1 VVGEAVSL
9 ANQPVGSAVFIP
21 MAPVSTDATGNFH
34 VDIKPEKRTV
44 YKAGYGGLT
53 PEPTVTV
60 LVKHKIGLKGRRAG
74 GKVYLTGAVGPR
86 HPRRVIVIQK
96 KSGTRWV
103 TFARVRTS
111 KRSTFKVVKKAPAT
125 KTRFRARIGSDK
137 EHLANLSRTVRA

>member
-1 VVGEAVSL
+1 MVGEAVSL

-96 KSGTRWV
+96 KSCSCSPISCRAHRIAHGSLRSGCSTGVTRL
-103 TFARVRTS
+103 RVSR
-111 KRSTFKVVKKAPAT
+111 PAW
-125 KTRFRARIGSDK
+125 SC
-137 EHLANLSRTVRA
+137 